1 MRHHFE
7 SEQKRLKN
15 KALTNSLYYFIVLL
29 VMLFMIVA
37 MQSCKSKE
45 VSFRHY
51 KKIAADIAPRSNEK
65 RNIIAQVANSEF
77 PKNEKVIT
85 KDSIIVKYKK
95 VVDNRMVNSLKAQI
109 AKLKAQTPNIN
120 IDSLYGSFYDSVLNG
135 IPPCEEIIRYKE
147 KETNGND
154 TLWKYFAAQERQQ
167 LKDTNDAKDTRLSL
181 LNGKYQQSQSDLKQ
195 AKSDKNYW
203 KIRFFALL
211 AAIILGGIGY
221 GYYKLKQSFKIIPQ

>member
-1 MRHHFE
+1 MRHHF
-7 SEQKRLKN
+7 KRQVRLN
-15 KALTNSLYYFIVLL
+15 NQLFNNGLYGYIVLCFL
-29 VMLFMIVA
+29 VLLLVGVNG
-37 MQSCKSKE
+37 CKSKE
-45 VSFRHY
+45 VAFRHY
-51 KKIAADIAPRSNEK
+51 KKIAADQAPRSNEK

-85 KDSIIVKYKK
+85 KDSIIVKYKT
-95 VVDNRMVNSLKAQI
+95 VVDNRVVNSLKAQI
-109 AKLKAQTPNIN
+109 AKLKLQPGVN
-120 IDSLYGSFYDSVLNG
+120 IDSLYDSFYDSVLNG

-181 LNGKYQQSQSDLKQ
+181 LIGKYQQLQSNLKQ

-221 GYYKLKQSFKIIPQ
+221 GYYKLKESFKIIPQ